1 MKLIELHQ
9 KLDIDK
15 NIKLKEAYIEF
26 EKLLFELRKKDLPD
40 GLVLSIN
47 KDIEELNASSS
58 LGDELRKIIKKIQ
71 TKNIKLLEK
80 EIKLVPRN
88 YYRKLWTALGMASFG
103 IPLGVALGAS
113 LGNMALIGI
122 GMPIGLAIGSGVG
135 SRMDKIAFKQGRQLD
150 VEIKY

>member
-9 KLDIDK
+9 KPDIDK
-15 NIKLKEAYIEF
+15 NIKLQEAYIEF
-26 EKLLFELRKKDLPD
+26 EKLLLELREKDLPD

-103 IPLGVALGAS
+103 IPLGAVLGAS

-122 GMPIGLAIGSGVG
+122 GMPIGLALGSGVG
-135 SRMDKIAFKQGRQLD
+135 SIMDKKAFKEGRQLD
-150 VEIKY
+150 VEIKH